1 MTVYKVDSIFFELNE
16 SAVNVTVMQFTDYY
30 QAFAESRF
38 FIGNLDFLE
47 FLREYFD
54 KLSNRDPL
62 NVEISEKLRQIA
74 AILDDVIGYLE
85 GYANSDPDP
94 RPWAE

>member
-1 MTVYKVDSIFFELNE
+1 MTVYKVDNVILELNDR
-16 SAVNVTVMQFTDYY
+16 VINVTVLQFTDYY
-30 QAFAESRF
+30 QAFAESKF

-62 NVEISEKLRQIA
+62 NVEISEKFKQIA

-94 RPWAE
+94 RPWVE